1 MQRAFAAAGLPE
13 PAGGVVREV
22 IGLSLS
28 KAISSLMNE
37 ELQIDSFLHQHITQA
52 YRDSYRLAEKNINL
66 FPDVKETLK
75 ILRSRGYWLGVVTG
89 KSRPGLLRV
98 LESFELGDFFYVWRT
113 ADCTRSKPHP
123 AMVLEC
129 MQEMGVVA
137 DQTCVVGDAVFDIQM
152 ARAAGVRALGVS
164 FGVADAGD
172 LLRAGASHVVDDF
185 ADLLAFFPA
194 LQDMPQSPTIA
205 DGNNSEAS

>member
-129 MQEMGVVA
+129 MQELGVQA
-137 DQTCVVGDAVFDIQM
+137 DQTWVVGDASFDMQM
-152 ARAAGVRALGVS
+152 AVAAGVEALGVS
-164 FGVADAGD
+164 FGVASSDE
-172 LLRAGASHVVDDF
+172 LLLAGARCVVNDF
-185 ADLLAFFPA
+185 TELLVHFPR
-194 LQDMPQSPTIA
+194 LPD
-205 DGNNSEAS
+205 